1 MQTFARRTK
10 EFHTFHYGTITSD
23 VTYIKISSKR
33 LNAFLSF
40 FFLSQTFHKNKY
52 LKDFFRVVATSKDR
66 NGVEFIA
73 NMEGIRAV
81 MSVNWF

>member
-40 FFLSQTFHKNKY
+40 FFFVTDLSQEQIFKV
-52 LKDFFRVVATSKDR
+52 LF
-66 NGVEFIA
+66 
-73 NMEGIRAV
+73 
-81 MSVNWF
+81 